1 MLKHLYEKDF
11 QLWIQQTIEQLQQQ
25 NFNALDVEHLI
36 EELTELGKSEKNRL
50 ESNLMVLLAHLLK
63 LRVQKDAPEMMK
75 ASWYNSVDEHRQRVQ
90 KQLQQTP
97 SLKSFFTTGIQNAYI
112 DGRRL
117 AIKEGKRAQFGVR
130 IPHEEEY
137 PKVFPFSIEQILDED
152 FYG

>member
-25 NFNALDVEHLI
+25 NFTDLDVEHLI
-36 EELTELGKSEKNRL
+36 EELTELGKSEKNCL

-63 LRVQKDAPEMMK
+63 LTVQKDAPEMMK
-75 ASWYNSVDEHRQRVQ
+75 GSWYNSVDEHRQRVL

-97 SLKSFFTTGIQNAYI
+97 SLKSYLKTVLETAYI

-137 PKVFPFSIEQILDED
+137 PQICPFSIEQILDED
-152 FYG
+152 FYS

>member
-25 NFNALDVEHLI
+25 NFTALDVEHLI

-75 ASWYNSVDEHRQRVQ
+75 ASWYNSVDEHRQCVQ

-97 SLKSFFTTGIQNAYI
+97 SLKSFFTTAIQNAYI
-112 DGRRL
+112 DSRRL

-137 PKVFPFSIEQILDED
+137 PKVCPFSIEQILDED